1 MVVRAVV
8 LAAADL
14 VDLAVVAE
22 VLEVEVP
29 AEDGRI
35 ELFIYSKNVFDSI
48 RKRKFLFLNHSK
60 SLF

>member
-1 MVVRAVV
+1 M
-8 LAAADL
+8 
-14 VDLAVVAE
+14 VAE